1 MFRAAAEGGGTG
13 RGWYIL
19 LMPGFVYFDS
29 DTFHRIGATFS
40 AQGLSPELR
49 ERILVSP
56 ITMLEVLSH
65 LTLKRNAEILAHIH
79 AVHNWLNPQR
89 AGLLAWSTRAI
100 AQIGFLKEAEPDD
113 FTSRIQESINICLAT
128 DSPEELRES
137 ASKLK
142 DSLDRM
148 KESTSADFSRLV
160 EGWRNESLTPEA
172 FSEMWVHGI
181 ARRAKAN
188 PYCRPVADI
197 ISSLS
202 AYHEFEEQRLLTAV
216 NNREY
221 NPDKNDLLDS
231 EQLPYLGDSQLHF
244 LTCDGGY
251 LARIK
256 KSPQAARIHKVAL
269 DELASVEKVEALL
282 RKITA

>member
-1 MFRAAAEGGGTG
+1 
-13 RGWYIL
+13 
-19 LMPGFVYFDS
+19 
-29 DTFHRIGATFS
+29 
-40 AQGLSPELR
+40 
-49 ERILVSP
+49 
-56 ITMLEVLSH
+56 MLEVLSH
-65 LTLKRNAEILAHIH
+65 LTLKRNTEMLAHIQ
-79 AVHNWLNPQR
+79 AVHNWLDPNH
-89 AGLLAWSTRAI
+89 AGLLAWPTHAI
-100 AQIGFLKEAEPDD
+100 AQVGFLKQAEPDN
-113 FTSRIQESINICLAT
+113 FMNNIQKTINICLAT

-160 EGWRNESLTPEA
+160 EGWRKEPLTPEA
-172 FSEMWVHGI
+172 FSEMWVAGI
-181 ARRAKAN
+181 AKRAKAD
-188 PYCRPVADI
+188 PGSRPVAEI
-197 ISSLS
+197 VSSLS
-202 AYHEFEEQRLLTAV
+202 AFHEFEEQRLLTAV

-221 NPDKNDLLDS
+221 KPDKNDLLDS
-231 EQLPYLGDSQLHF
+231 EQLPYLGDPQLHF

-256 KSPQAARIHKVAL
+256 KSPQAAQIHKVAL